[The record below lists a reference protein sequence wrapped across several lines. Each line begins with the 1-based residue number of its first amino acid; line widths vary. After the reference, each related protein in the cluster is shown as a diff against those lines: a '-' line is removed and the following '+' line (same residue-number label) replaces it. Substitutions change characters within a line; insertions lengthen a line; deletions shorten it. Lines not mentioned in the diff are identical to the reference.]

1 MGCSEFEV
9 AADFLV
15 EVVRGGWL
23 ADSSIKFIRDNEKKW
38 NSLELVLT
46 KKNKKIMALIRG
58 IQQ

>member
-23 ADSSIKFIRDNEKKW
+23 ADSSIKFIRDNEKK
-38 NSLELVLT
+38 
-46 KKNKKIMALIRG
+46 
-58 IQQ
+58 

>member
-1 MGCSEFEV
+1 
-9 AADFLV
+9 
-15 EVVRGGWL
+15 VVRGGWL